1 MKNHDSLEGQ
11 IALITGAGS
20 RGGQGEAEA
29 RLFAEHGARVIV
41 TDLPGSDGPA
51 IASEIGD
58 QAMFIE
64 LDVTDPDAWKA
75 CITEV
80 ERVWGAPDILLNTA
94 GVWLQKDLEE
104 TSLDEYRAVVDVNQT
119 GVYLGM
125 AAVVPGMRAKGKGAI
140 VNTCSVA
147 GMIGGGQPFAYAAS
161 KWAVRGMTQ
170 VAAHDLAKAGIRVNG
185 ISPGVV
191 DTPMI
196 HGGKKV
202 LDMLAERV
210 PSGRVAE
217 AHEIA
222 SIALF
227 LASDASSYISG
238 VTITADAALTA

>member
-1 MKNHDSLEGQ
+1 MSNS
-11 IALITGAGS
+11 
-20 RGGQGEAEA
+20 
-29 RLFAEHGARVIV
+29 
-41 TDLPGSDGPA
+41 TDLVRVDRDSSETPKRRFLGAAKKLGIVAVAAGLVGGVTLPA
-51 IASEIGD
+51 V
-58 QAMFIE
+58 AMSN
-64 LDVTDPDAWKA
+64 DAQSSQL
-75 CITEV
+75 
-80 ERVWGAPDILLNTA
+80 P
-94 GVWLQKDLEE
+94 
-104 TSLDEYRAVVDVNQT
+104 SMY
-119 GVYLGM
+119 
-125 AAVVPGMRAKGKGAI
+125 
-140 VNTCSVA
+140 S
-147 GMIGGGQPFAYAAS
+147 S